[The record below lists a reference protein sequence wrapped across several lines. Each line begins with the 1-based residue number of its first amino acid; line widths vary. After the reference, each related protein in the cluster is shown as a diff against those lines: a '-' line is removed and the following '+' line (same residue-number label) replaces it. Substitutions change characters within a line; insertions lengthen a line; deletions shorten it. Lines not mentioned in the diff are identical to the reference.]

1 MPMPWSNR
9 KIYSNT
15 VIVFLKN
22 KEQLWT
28 NKGATDTSHLWNT
41 SEYLEY
47 LVGRTA
53 INDTRLFRWLAAAFA
68 FHKMD
73 KGERNGDGRV
83 STSSIFWWEHRSI
96 YWNKILTKYLSG
108 FLREFLLFQ
117 KINKEKDRNVVM
129 DIWAQIIYYTAC

>member
-1 MPMPWSNR
+1 MPMTRSNR

-28 NKGATDTSHLWNT
+28 NKGAADTSHLWNT

-47 LVGRTA
+47 LIGRTA
-53 INDTRLFRWLAAAFA
+53 INDTRLFRWFSTPFA

-73 KGERNGDGRV
+73 KGERSGDGRV
-83 STSSIFWWEHRSI
+83 STNSIFWWEHRSI
-96 YWNKILTKYLSG
+96 YQNKIVTKYLSG
-108 FLREFLLFQ
+108 FLHEFLLFQ
-117 KINKEKDRNVVM
+117 KINKGKDRNVVM